1 MNNDKSSVLVAAK
14 GCVVALLSF
23 GAASLA
29 ADAQTF
35 SVDGLTYTRVSP
47 VEVAVFDADASLS
60 GAVVIPEKVS
70 DGSAEFA
77 VTSIGERAFED
88 CSAISSVTIPAS
100 VAAVGNDAFS
110 FCSSLREVVISDGAA
125 PLSVGYIPNLNAGL
139 FADAPLAALYVGR
152 DLSYSSRRGF
162 SPFSGIRTLREAV
175 VGNAVTE
182 VGPYAFADCVSLAS
196 VTVMAP
202 VPPSASVD
210 SFEGVDKALCRLTV
224 PEGTVGVYRSAP
236 VWSEFPEITD
246 GTASLCVPAASGRG
260 SVSTSPGSI
269 IVTGLP
275 YGVTVVVSR
284 VDGAEARRLTPAG
297 CSVSLHDLTPGCY
310 IVSVRGVG
318 GDLSFRAMVP

>member
-14 GCVVALLSF
+14 GCVVALLLW
-23 GAASLA
+23 GAAFA

-47 VEVAVFDADASLS
+47 VEVAVSDADASLS
-60 GAVVIPEKVS
+60 GTVVIPGKVS

-110 FCSSLREVVISDGAA
+110 FCSSLRKVVISDGSA

-175 VGNAVTE
+175 VGNTVTE
-182 VGPYAFADCVSLAS
+182 VAPYAFADCVSLAS

-202 VPPSASVD
+202 VPPSASAD

-224 PEGTVGVYRSAP
+224 PEGAVGAYRSAP

-246 GTASLCVPAASGRG
+246 GTASLCVPAASGR
-260 SVSTSPGSI
+260 VAVATAPGSI

-275 YGVTVVVSR
+275 YGVTVAVSR

-297 CSVSLHDLTPGCY
+297 RSVSLHDLTPGYY